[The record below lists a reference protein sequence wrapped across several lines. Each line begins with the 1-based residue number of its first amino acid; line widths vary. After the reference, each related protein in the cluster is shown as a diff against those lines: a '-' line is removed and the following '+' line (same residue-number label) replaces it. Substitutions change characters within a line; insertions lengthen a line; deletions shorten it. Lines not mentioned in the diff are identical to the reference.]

1 MRPDLSLLDASPSK
15 HAFGS
20 LRDLYGADGREISIL
35 YGTAAENTGMD
46 TNTKHPYVF
55 SWRAAGI
62 IVSALLFVLSLIALM
77 LRPGD
82 DSAIWRG
89 LALSSLY
96 VAICLSQRR
105 LFVPTRARSNRR
117 SRW

>member
-1 MRPDLSLLDASPSK
+1 
-15 HAFGS
+15 
-20 LRDLYGADGREISIL
+20 
-35 YGTAAENTGMD
+35 MD

-82 DSAIWRG
+82 DAAIWRG